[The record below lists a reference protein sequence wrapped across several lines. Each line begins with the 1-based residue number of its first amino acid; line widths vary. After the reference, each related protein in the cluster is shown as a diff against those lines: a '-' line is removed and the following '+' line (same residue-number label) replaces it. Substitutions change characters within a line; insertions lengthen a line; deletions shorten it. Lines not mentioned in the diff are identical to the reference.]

1 MTHNKLSQP
10 PLTPPACFSINSRME
25 ILISSSTTH
34 GLLTC
39 PLMQNNLVPVLF
51 LRPRFANQSLP
62 LRRMVGTSATVS
74 TLVTVVGQP
83 YRPTIAG
90 KGGRPIRQQG
100 KPRMKPPFPAMVGL
114 YG

>member
-1 MTHNKLSQP
+1 
-10 PLTPPACFSINSRME
+10 
-25 ILISSSTTH
+25 
-34 GLLTC
+34 
-39 PLMQNNLVPVLF
+39 MQNNLVPVLF

-90 KGGRPIRQQG
+90 NGGFIL
-100 KPRMKPPFPAMVGL
+100 GL
-114 YG
+114 PCLPSRDSIKAVSSPQI